1 MVGKYYQMP
10 LIIAVTFVI
19 LLFVMFLLWF
29 YAQLT
34 NYSRVLW
41 LFWMII
47 VPCELLLLIS
57 VQISIRYIG
66 WLVNVSVRISN
77 GIMGIGFFAL
87 FGTSVESIQYVTRK

>member
-1 MVGKYYQMP
+1 
-10 LIIAVTFVI
+10 
-19 LLFVMFLLWF
+19 
-29 YAQLT
+29 
-34 NYSRVLW
+34 
-41 LFWMII
+41 MII